1 MQCLR
6 DVSRSSRRLWW
17 RLKLKANELKTSE
30 QEEVEME
37 EVSLEGFGGREPRC
51 WRWRRLTE
59 RRADVSRSG
68 NTNEQ
73 HLNPPSHRSS
83 QCPTPPTTVAALLH
97 FPQSLSSGPCITGC
111 DESQIL
117 NPVTSLGRVCAAPQ
131 PNSLSLSGSFEPSA
145 ATAFETIAE
154 STSASQVF

>member
-1 MQCLR
+1 MQRLR
-6 DVSRSSRRLWW
+6 DVFRSSRTPRW
-17 RLKLKANELKTSE
+17 RLKLKASDMKTSE
-30 QEEVEME
+30 QKEVETE
-37 EVSLEGFGGREPRC
+37 EVSLEELGGREPRC
-51 WRWRRLTE
+51 RRWRRLTE

-83 QCPTPPTTVAALLH
+83 RCPTPPTTVAALLH

-111 DESQIL
+111 DERQIL
-117 NPVTSLGRVCAAPQ
+117 NPVTSLRRVCAAPK

-145 ATAFETIAE
+145 ATVLETNGE

>member
-1 MQCLR
+1 MQRLR
-6 DVSRSSRRLWW
+6 GVSRSSRRLWW
-17 RLKLKANELKTSE
+17 RLKLKANDLKTSE

-37 EVSLEGFGGREPRC
+37 EVSPEELGGREPRC
-51 WRWRRLTE
+51 WRWRRL
-59 RRADVSRSG
+59 ADVSRSG
-68 NTNEQ
+68 NNNEQ

-83 QCPTPPTTVAALLH
+83 QCPTPPTTAAALLH

-117 NPVTSLGRVCAAPQ
+117 NPVTSLRRVCAAPQ
-131 PNSLSLSGSFEPSA
+131 PNSLSLSGSFEASA
-145 ATAFETIAE
+145 ATAFETNGE